1 MSLGISGG
9 KQVLKFAKTSNRGRL
24 KQFDNFRHANGTIR
38 VSTGLTLL
46 LCAVRTPDLRS

>member
-24 KQFDNFRHANGTIR
+24 KQFDNFSHAKCTVR
-38 VSTGLTLL
+38 VSTGLTLF
-46 LCAVRTPDLRS
+46 LCAMRTPDLRS